1 MLGWS
6 LTFFLLAVM
15 AAYLGFVALAG
26 LAAAIA
32 KVCLFLFLILL
43 IAGAVSETLRGQP
56 PV

>member
-6 LTFFLLAVM
+6 LTFFLLAVI

-26 LAAAIA
+26 LDAAIA
-32 KVCLFLFLILL
+32 KTCLFLFLILL
-43 IAGAVSETLRGQP
+43 IAGPVSGALRGQP